1 MAVEASAGDP
11 LPIQAERT
19 VPLVDDFAAAA

>member
-1 MAVEASAGDP
+1 MAVEVGVGDP

-19 VPLVDDFAAAA
+19 VPLIDDFAAAA